1 MLVSH
6 ARVLLLRSLR
16 GGSSNPSSNPNPG
29 GPPAYSQLA
38 VPSSFKFSSIT
49 VRPCRKTII
58 VQCLLH
64 KQLVRMLWEAKWEAV
79 FFFLKRV
86 LRTLKLNCI
95 LFRASLGSM
104 ILIVSVVSELFLYCQ
119 LEYLDSLKNL
129 YLFRTLSSLISYS
142 THPLAEVSVKSTVG

>member
-1 MLVSH
+1 
-6 ARVLLLRSLR
+6 
-16 GGSSNPSSNPNPG
+16 
-29 GPPAYSQLA
+29 
-38 VPSSFKFSSIT
+38 
-49 VRPCRKTII
+49 
-58 VQCLLH
+58 
-64 KQLVRMLWEAKWEAV
+64 MLWEAKWEAV

-86 LRTLKLNCI
+86 LRSLKLNCI

-104 ILIVSVVSELFLYCQ
+104 ILIVSVVSERFLYCQ